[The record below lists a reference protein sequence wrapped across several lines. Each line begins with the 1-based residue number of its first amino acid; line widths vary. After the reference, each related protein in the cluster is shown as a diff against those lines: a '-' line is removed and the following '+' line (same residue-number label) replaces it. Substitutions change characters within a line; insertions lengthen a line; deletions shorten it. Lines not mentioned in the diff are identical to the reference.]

1 MLSCFCTHYA
11 AAVIVNLLVVS
22 PVLFLNGAKGD
33 CKDLSASAVQYFVL
47 LKMIFY
53 TTETIFNL
61 LYVTLL
67 LL

>member
-47 LKMIFY
+47 LKMIF
-53 TTETIFNL
+53 
-61 LYVTLL
+61 
-67 LL
+67 